1 MKTIYLA
8 GGCFWGVERLMHA
21 AEGVISATSGY
32 ANGGTEQEAN
42 YKEVCKGTTGFK
54 ETVQVIYNPEIITL
68 EELLLRYFYVVDPS
82 VRNRQVG
89 DIGTQYQTGVYYEDE
104 ESRLIVEKIAAI
116 EANGVQEFFVEIE
129 PLQNFYA
136 AEEYHQKY
144 LEKNP
149 TGYCHIPFDEIEVFE
164 KIAMQPKDYT
174 KPAKSIVAEKLAQN

>member
-54 ETVQVIYNPEIITL
+54 ETVRVIYNPKIITL
-68 EELLLRYFYVVDPS
+68 EELLLRYFYVIDPS
-82 VRNRQVG
+82 VKNRQAG
-89 DIGTQYQTGVYYEDE
+89 DIGTQYQTGIYYEDE
-104 ESRLIVEKIAAI
+104 ESRVIVERIVSI
-116 EANGVQEFFVEIE
+116 EASGVEEFFVEIE
-129 PLQNFYA
+129 ELKNFYE

-149 TGYCHIPFDEIEVFE
+149 TGYCHIPFEEIDIFNKITIKTTDYIKPSKDIVGE
-164 KIAMQPKDYT
+164 K
-174 KPAKSIVAEKLAQN
+174 SLLL